1 MRLYN
6 MESQGGVRT
15 HPRGGYESDEEA
27 LNRRDIKG
35 ITKTQ
40 EVSVSSE
47 DYTERK
53 VDSEELVLG
62 PDRRNVATVI

>member
-15 HPRGGYESDEEA
+15 NVRAGYSSDEEA
-27 LNRRDIKG
+27 LNKRDKEG

-47 DYTERK
+47 DFTERK
-53 VDSEELVLG
+53 VNSDEFVHG
-62 PDRRNVATVI
+62 PDRRNVATAI

>member
-6 MESQGGVRT
+6 MESQGGVRSNV
-15 HPRGGYESDEEA
+15 HRGYGSDEEA
-27 LNRRDIKG
+27 LNMRDKRG

-53 VDSEELVLG
+53 VDSSELVLG